1 MTPELIISLVALI
14 LSTMCSV
21 LTILATIRV
30 GKLNN
35 LEAVH
40 KYEKRIT
47 KFELSFKDETWFY
60 GIMYT
65 EEFSK
70 YNEESQKLIFD
81 WWQEYK
87 KVHKPKKVK
96 NTLPNSN
103 RFGGERYKLMQGSKR
118 RTPEIGIASLEPT
131 IVTKTNRE

>member
-1 MTPELIISLVALI
+1 MTTELIISLISLV
-14 LSTMCSV
+14 LSTTCSI
-21 LTILATIRV
+21 LTIIATIRV

-40 KYEKRIT
+40 KYEKKIT
-47 KFELSFKDETWFY
+47 KFELSFKDEIWFY
-60 GIMYT
+60 GIMHT
-65 EEFSK
+65 GEFSN
-70 YNEESQKLIFD
+70 YTEESQKLIFE

-103 RFGGERYKLMQGSKR
+103 KFGGGKFKVMPDTRRLPDIIVASADPIVVDVSKK
-118 RTPEIGIASLEPT
+118 RT
-131 IVTKTNRE
+131 